1 MGHPGWTE
9 VDREREGEGESGEQF
24 IPHENAGQ
32 NDSVLERLQDVRA
45 IALNVF
51 VA

>member
-1 MGHPGWTE
+1 MGHPGWKGADI
-9 VDREREGEGESGEQF
+9 VRKGGEQF
-24 IPHENAGQ
+24 TPHENAGQ
-32 NDSVLERLQDVRA
+32 NDSMLERLQDVRA